1 MLMGSALLFSLSDS
15 QIERPQTRY
24 RQTTTR
30 VHFRFKYMKFDQN
43 IAKGTSDPRVEF
55 ISQDHSSQFTNL
67 EHMYYNFRISNKR

>member
-30 VHFRFKYMKFDQN
+30 VHFRFKYMKSDQKAKEKVVFFDGEEK
-43 IAKGTSDPRVEF
+43 AK
-55 ISQDHSSQFTNL
+55 
-67 EHMYYNFRISNKR
+67 

>member
-30 VHFRFKYMKFDQN
+30 VHFRFKYMKFDQK
-43 IAKGTSDPRVEF
+43 AKEKVVFFAGE
-55 ISQDHSSQFTNL
+55 
-67 EHMYYNFRISNKR
+67 EKAK